1 MEINITRMANRI
13 LLMFLLLCGVTGVI
27 SYASVQVDIA
37 LLKIWKEVSLL
48 ILIFFFVASS
58 RLTYLNNIQVL
69 MLLAMA
75 YMLLVGIYS
84 IFVGLPVFLII
95 YQWKS
100 DLLLLLFVAYLIMY
114 LDALSDERVL
124 KYAKLITNILLIIGF
139 INSVCVILEAFFP
152 EAFFSLIG
160 FSPGVWGSESGIK
173 IVMAGDLLRPVG
185 LQMGFVQAGTLCLI
199 NFCILCDSKLYRCN
213 KLMRYFLMLTALA
226 SILLVNYF
234 NALLG
239 LLVYFLFKC
248 EQYFCMA
255 ILSKNLNIDNIIY
268 ITGIV
273 LFFSFFY
280 ITNSLDLYWIFE
292 GFSPNKAY
300 SSIYLRVIQHW
311 DICSM
316 MTEIY
321 QVLFGLGINLN
332 GTYGIDKESLASI
345 IAISTDSTYIY
356 ILSNYGVIGL
366 AGTVVMLCYF
376 VKVSRR
382 SITGVHF
389 LLLYVLVI
397 SMFFN
402 CYFGDFPSNFIIL
415 SLFGFEYR
423 LRKIGNAC

>member
-1 MEINITRMANRI
+1 
-13 LLMFLLLCGVTGVI
+13 MFLLLCGVTGVI

>member
-1 MEINITRMANRI
+1 
-13 LLMFLLLCGVTGVI
+13 MFLLLCGVTGVI

-37 LLKIWKEVSLL
+37 LLKIWKEVSVF

-160 FSPGVWGSESGIK
+160 FSPGAWGSESGIK

>member
-1 MEINITRMANRI
+1 
-13 LLMFLLLCGVTGVI
+13 MFLLLCGVTGVI

-37 LLKIWKEVSLL
+37 LLKIWKEVLVLL
-48 ILIFFFVASS
+48 LIFFFAVSS
-58 RLTYLNNIQVL
+58 RITHLDRIQVL
-69 MLLAMA
+69 ILLAMS
-75 YMLLVGIYS
+75 YMLLIGIYS
-84 IFVGLPVFLII
+84 VFVGLPVFLIM

-100 DLLLLLFVAYLIMY
+100 DFLLLLFVSYLIVY
-114 LDALSDERVL
+114 LNSLSDERVL
-124 KYAKLITNILLIIGF
+124 KYTKIITYVLLVIGF
-139 INSVCVILEAFFP
+139 INSVCVILEAVFP

-160 FSPGVWGSESGIK
+160 FSSGAWGSEMGIRINSSG
-173 IVMAGDLLRPVG
+173 GLLRPMG

-199 NFCILCDSKLYRCN
+199 NFCILCENRIYKCN
-213 KLMRYFLMLTALA
+213 KLLKYFLILIAFI
-226 SILLVNYF
+226 SILFVNYF

-239 LLVYFLFKC
+239 LVIYFLFKV
-248 EQYFCMA
+248 EKYSSA
-255 ILSKNLNIDNIIY
+255 IVLEKKVNIDSFIY
-268 ITGIV
+268 ITCVI
-273 LFFSFFY
+273 LFFLFFY

-345 IAISTDSTYIY
+345 IAIPTDSTYIY

-366 AGTVVMLCYF
+366 AGTVAMLCYF

>member
-1 MEINITRMANRI
+1 
-13 LLMFLLLCGVTGVI
+13 MFLLLCGVTGVI
-27 SYASVQVDIA
+27 SYASVQVDIS
-37 LLKIWKEVSLL
+37 LLKIWKEVSVL

-84 IFVGLPVFLII
+84 ILVGLPVFLII

-160 FSPGVWGSESGIK
+160 FSSGVWGSASGIK

-255 ILSKNLNIDNIIY
+255 ILSKSLNIDNIIY

>member
-1 MEINITRMANRI
+1 M
-13 LLMFLLLCGVTGVI
+13 
-27 SYASVQVDIA
+27 
-37 LLKIWKEVSLL
+37 
-48 ILIFFFVASS
+48 
-58 RLTYLNNIQVL
+58 
-69 MLLAMA
+69 
-75 YMLLVGIYS
+75 
-84 IFVGLPVFLII
+84 
-95 YQWKS
+95 
-100 DLLLLLFVAYLIMY
+100 
-114 LDALSDERVL
+114 
-124 KYAKLITNILLIIGF
+124 
-139 INSVCVILEAFFP
+139 
-152 EAFFSLIG
+152 FFSFIG